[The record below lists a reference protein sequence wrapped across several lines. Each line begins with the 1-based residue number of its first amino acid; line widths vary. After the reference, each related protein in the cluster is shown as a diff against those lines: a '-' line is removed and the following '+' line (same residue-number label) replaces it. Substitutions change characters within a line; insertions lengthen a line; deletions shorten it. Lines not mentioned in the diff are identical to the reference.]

1 MQESWW
7 HKLLQ
12 SLSTLVRG
20 SRPEPVPVERLPS
33 NLDAEV
39 LQGLVEMIFSTDPDE
54 LSCEECF
61 DRVDRFAELEL
72 AGKDAAAAM
81 PLVNDHLKR
90 CKCCREEF
98 AALLEALEAIS

>member
-1 MQESWW
+1 MKESWW
-7 HKLLQ
+7 HKLFQ
-12 SLSTLVRG
+12 SLSMLVRG
-20 SRPEPVPVERLPS
+20 TRPEPAPEESLPS
-33 NLDAEV
+33 NLDAET
-39 LQGLVEMIFSTDPDE
+39 LQGLVEMIFTTDPDE

-81 PLVNDHLKR
+81 PLVHDHLQR

-98 AALLEALEAIS
+98 AALLKAIEAIS